1 MWHVIFTQCW
11 QPHTHFLYHSHDCG
25 RDLCA
30 AEGICKYFV
39 YRLIRYLRS
48 VSVEAMLVMSQW
60 VEVTA
65 ITTTERRRRAAIST
79 SSFNAARTL
88 NLPRT
93 WMSWKTVSFS
103 PPGAGTRTS
112 WTEHCDLCSFC
123 AELFFTVTSNVTC
136 SSSQT
141 EYHTWI
147 KTL

>member
-30 AEGICKYFV
+30 AEGICKYFCKFTGWSDI
-39 YRLIRYLRS
+39 YGS

-88 NLPRT
+88 NLSRT
-93 WMSWKTVSFS
+93 WMSWNRLWASARLAPVPGRAGLNILIFVHFVQNFS
-103 PPGAGTRTS
+103 SLWRRTWRVAAHRLNITRG
-112 WTEHCDLCSFC
+112 
-123 AELFFTVTSNVTC
+123 
-136 SSSQT
+136 
-141 EYHTWI
+141 
-147 KTL
+147 

>member
-1 MWHVIFTQCW
+1 MRHVIFTQCW

-65 ITTTERRRRAAIST
+65 ITTTQRRRRAAIST

-88 NLPRT
+88 NLSRT
-93 WMSWKTVSFS
+93 WMSWNRLWASARLAPV
-103 PPGAGTRTS
+103 PGRAGLNIVIFV
-112 WTEHCDLCSFC
+112 HF
-123 AELFFTVTSNVTC
+123 VQNC
-136 SSSQT
+136 SSLWRR
-141 EYHTWI
+141 TWRVAAHRLNI
-147 KTL
+147 TRG

>member
-1 MWHVIFTQCW
+1 MWYSLSADS
-11 QPHTHFLYHSHDCG
+11 HTHTSSTTVM
-25 RDLCA
+25 
-30 AEGICKYFV
+30 FV
-39 YRLIRYLRS
+39 DVTSVQLKASVSTLFTGWSDIYGS

-65 ITTTERRRRAAIST
+65 ITTTERWRRAAIST

-88 NLPRT
+88 NLSRT

-112 WTEHCDLCSFC
+112 WTEHFDLCSFC

>member
-1 MWHVIFTQCW
+1 MWYSLSADS
-11 QPHTHFLYHSHDCG
+11 HTHTSSTTVM
-25 RDLCA
+25 
-30 AEGICKYFV
+30 FV
-39 YRLIRYLRS
+39 DVTSVQLKASVSTLFTGWSDIYGS

-88 NLPRT
+88 NLSRT

>member
-1 MWHVIFTQCW
+1 MWYSLSADS
-11 QPHTHFLYHSHDCG
+11 HTHTSSTTVMIVDVTSAQLKASVSTLFTGWSDIYG
-25 RDLCA
+25 
-30 AEGICKYFV
+30 
-39 YRLIRYLRS
+39 S

-88 NLPRT
+88 NLSRT